1 MSFVVNQPALRV
13 ICAGLGGIV
22 DEVLL
27 VLLGILI
34 LFGGPILAF
43 VALYKIGGLRSE
55 IVALKLKLQNLEKK
69 AVPAT
74 APDTT
79 IENPVT
85 PSQEAKPVATPQES
99 ALDTAKDI
107 QSESL
112 QKPGQTNEQ
121 RSSSEETAASQL
133 GADAQEP
140 SDIKQGN
147 QQAEQQEKQPV
158 AARSIAEAME
168 SYSNDKSPW
177 KSFEEA
183 FTRQWLV
190 WLGSLTV
197 IIGGVFLIKYSI
209 ENNLLSPGFRITCGV
224 LFGLSLMFGGEWLRR
239 RPIEQAIAALKPNHV
254 PPALTA
260 AGLAITYGSIY
271 AAYGLYDLISP
282 LFAFV
287 LLTIVAIAGLGLSL
301 LQGPLIAAMGMA
313 GAFVIPMLVSTGN
326 SSAWA
331 LFSYLSFITASALA
345 VVRYQNWWWLGWMS
359 LAGSVLWQ
367 LLWMGAAWEKGD
379 IYPLALHQI
388 LMIGLFIAPR
398 YESFLSSIEDIKT
411 SLKHPFDF
419 DGKLPPEKILGLSA
433 MAAVLALQ
441 IILLSMDNFSTA
453 SLVFFFIIAG
463 GLGYSA
469 FKLRHCE
476 ALLTA
481 ISLVALYIVA
491 RYPFPGSIELP
502 ETLYVSGQDAG
513 TLINSIIPPELNFY
527 LLLSG
532 FIAIIAAAVGFRGLS
547 KTKTPVYLATLSATI
562 PLLAFLFVYLRVSAI
577 GADLAW
583 SLLALVLAGIGFMA
597 AKKVLPKRS
606 EAGMEPV
613 LGVYALS
620 VLAALGIAFAIAFEK
635 SGLTIALALLLPS
648 AGWVAS
654 QVRIP
659 FIRPCILFVAVVVI
673 LRFVA
678 LNHFDPVVPREE
690 VDALWL
696 LYSFGIP
703 AIAFAGAAYYFKQ
716 EKDDQLVTILESGAL
731 AIGVVLVNLEIRY
744 LVNDNNLYAQ
754 YYGLLEQSLQSLSW
768 LITGAFLYYR
778 NRIVPRIASNWGS
791 KILLSMA
798 GAQILVF
805 QSLIFNPVFTNEAVG
820 NWPLF
825 NQLSLAYLIPG
836 LISVII
842 YREARN
848 QGHKKFMPWIGGIS
862 VWLVFLDLTL
872 EVRRAFHPLAMASGD
887 ILNAEGY
894 SYSAAWLIFAGILL
908 AVGIIRDISKIRHL
922 SLGLVLL
929 VTTKVFLWDMS
940 ALSGLYR
947 VASFIGLGL
956 CLIGIGF
963 LYQRFVYPIGSE
975 PDDNSAK

>member
-1 MSFVVNQPALRV
+1 M
-13 ICAGLGGIV
+13 

-43 VALYKIGGLRSE
+43 IALYKIGGLRSE
-55 IVALKLKLQNLEKK
+55 IFALKLKLQNLEKQ
-69 AVPAT
+69 AVSAT

-79 IENPVT
+79 IEKPVT
-85 PSQEAKPVATPQES
+85 PSQEK
-99 ALDTAKDI
+99 ALDTDKNI
-107 QSESL
+107 QSEPVPTDEL
-112 QKPGQTNEQ
+112 
-121 RSSSEETAASQL
+121 SSSPKPSETVTSEPK
-133 GADAQEP
+133 ADAQEP
-140 SDIKQGN
+140 LNERQGE
-147 QQAEQQEKQPV
+147 QQAEQEDQQPV

-168 SYSNDKSPW
+168 SYSSEKSPW

-209 ENNLLSPGFRITCGV
+209 ENDLLSPGFRITCGV
-224 LFGLSLMFGGEWLRR
+224 LFGLALMAGGEWLRR

-271 AAYGLYDLISP
+271 AAYGLYDLVPP
-282 LFAFV
+282 LIAFI

-345 VVRYQNWWWLGWMS
+345 VVRYQSWWWLGWMS
-359 LAGSVLWQ
+359 LTGSVLWQ
-367 LLWMGAAWEKGD
+367 LIWMANVWESGD
-379 IYPLALHQI
+379 VYPLALHQI
-388 LMIGLFIAPR
+388 LIIGLFIAPR
-398 YESFLSSIEDIKT
+398 YENFLT
-411 SLKHPFDF
+411 SVENLKHPFDF
-419 DGKLPPEKILGLSA
+419 VGKLSPEKILGLSTITS
-433 MAAVLALQ
+433 VLALQ
-441 IILLSMDNFSTA
+441 IVLLSMDNFSTA
-453 SLVFFFIIAG
+453 SLIFFFIIAG

-469 FKLRHCE
+469 FKLKHCE

-481 ISLVALYIVA
+481 ISLVALYVVA

-502 ETLYVSGQDAG
+502 ETFYVSGQEAG
-513 TLINSIIPPELNFY
+513 TLINPIIPPELNFY

-532 FIAIIAAAVGFRGLS
+532 FIAIIAAAIGFKGLS
-547 KTKTPVYLATLSATI
+547 KTRTPVYLATLSVTV
-562 PLLAFLFVYLRVSAI
+562 PLLAFLFVYLRVSAL

-583 SLLALVLAGIGFMA
+583 SLLALVLSGLSFMA
-597 AKKVLPKRS
+597 AKQVLPKRS

-613 LGVYALS
+613 LGVYALA

-648 AGWVAS
+648 AGWIAS

-659 FIRPCILFVAVVVI
+659 FIRPSILFIAVIVVI
-673 LRFVA
+673 RLVA
-678 LNHFDPVVPREE
+678 LNHFDPIVPREE
-690 VDALWL
+690 VEALWL

-703 AIAFAGAAYYFKQ
+703 ALAFAGAAYYFKR

-731 AIGVVLVNLEIRY
+731 AIGVALVNLEIRY

-754 YYGLLEQSLQSLSW
+754 YYMPLEQSLQSLSW

-778 NRIVPRIASNWGS
+778 NRLVPRIVSDWGS

-798 GAQILVF
+798 GFQILLF
-805 QSLIFNPVFTNEAVG
+805 QSLVFNPVFTNEFVG
-820 NWPLF
+820 DLPLF

-836 LISVII
+836 LISIII

-848 QGHKKFMPWIGGIS
+848 QGHKKFMPWIGGIA

-894 SYSAAWLIFAGILL
+894 SYSAAWLVFAGVLL

-963 LYQRFVYPIGSE
+963 LYQRFVYPIGSAPSE
-975 PDDNSAK
+975 KSGEEDTVPKPES